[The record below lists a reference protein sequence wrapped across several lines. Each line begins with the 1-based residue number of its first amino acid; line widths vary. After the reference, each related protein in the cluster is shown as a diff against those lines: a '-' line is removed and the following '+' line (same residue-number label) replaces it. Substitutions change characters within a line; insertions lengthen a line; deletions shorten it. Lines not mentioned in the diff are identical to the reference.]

1 MLSTRQKEIE
11 KTGNDNIDD
20 CRGRA
25 LLYPPDMV
33 FGQSRTLPLQS
44 AINEMFAKTC
54 HGYEGG
60 IS

>member
-1 MLSTRQKEIE
+1 MLSTRQKSIE

-44 AINEMFAKTC
+44 AINERFAKTC
-54 HGYEGG
+54 HG
-60 IS
+60 